1 MAGAIGAR
9 MPSCWETRD
18 SSAQLSA
25 RPDSLLNSLLS
36 RLSQY
41 LTFTLLM
48 KWTHCKSIQM
58 SDFLEIGCVEIT
70 MIDKH
75 AVNSNK
81 CICFVT
87 DKKATG

>member
-1 MAGAIGAR
+1 
-9 MPSCWETRD
+9 
-18 SSAQLSA
+18 
-25 RPDSLLNSLLS
+25 
-36 RLSQY
+36 
-41 LTFTLLM
+41 M

-75 AVNSNK
+75 AVDSNK

-87 DKKATG
+87 DKKATGEGWANYVRRAWVSFESLTLAAP